1 MNAQALRYKMCSD
14 IARFIEEKLVE
25 FSKETGL
32 IGYPG
37 MTVCG
42 IPVYQDET
50 SGKAVLSFEGSP
62 TYSVLFDISISD
74 RFGGLPTIPKI
85 GDRERDAMREWED
98 LQRDA
103 NIELNVLRQNAS
115 SKV

>member
-14 IARFIEEKLVE
+14 IARFIEEKLTE

-32 IGYPG
+32 IGCPT

-42 IPVYQDET
+42 IPVYQDEA
-50 SGKAVLSFEGSP
+50 SGEAVLSVEGTP

-74 RFGGLPTIPKI
+74 RFGGLPTISII
-85 GDRERDAMREWED
+85 GDREGAAMQEWESA
-98 LQRDA
+98 QRDA
-103 NIELNVLRQNAS
+103 NIELNSLRQNAS
-115 SKV
+115 SEA